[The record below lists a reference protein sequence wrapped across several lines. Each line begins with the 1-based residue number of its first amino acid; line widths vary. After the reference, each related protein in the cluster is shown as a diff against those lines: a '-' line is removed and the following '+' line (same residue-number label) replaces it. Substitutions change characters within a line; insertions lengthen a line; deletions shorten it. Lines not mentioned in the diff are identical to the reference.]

1 MLSDR
6 RFQVQ
11 LNSSQSKTKYLN
23 NGLPQGSVLS
33 PLLYNLYV
41 HDLPTSQSRKFMYAD
56 DMTYAVQGNNWQEM
70 ESKLEDDLD
79 HLFTY
84 LKRWR
89 LQPSLSKTEVCCFH
103 LYNLEAERKLNVTV
117 GNYTLKHNFHPKYLG
132 VFLDRSLTFKEH
144 LSKTALKVQSRNNLI
159 QKLTNTSWG
168 AKASC
173 LRTSALSLV
182 YSTAEY
188 ASPVWLQSCHTHKI
202 DVQINSAMRLITGTV
217 RSTPTEWL
225 PALSHIVPAP
235 LRRKQALLKMFEKIK
250 DNQQIPL
257 HHDLRN
263 IPRARLKSR
272 KPPLSL
278 GKQLHEDGFD
288 VDAEWQNQWCQSQR
302 QSALFN
308 FTGTTYNKA
317 EFSLPRKPYCSLN
330 RLRTQHGRCKS
341 CLFKWGLA
349 DDEICDCGHPNQTMN
364 HILNDCPILSYPGN
378 LEDLVSL
385 TDNAKTWLQNINV

>member
-1 MLSDR
+1 MDASVRRIQKLVEHLQECVSSCATLKGALADSLQVDSVQSQIKVHQDPAFSLILGLTNFIENGFQSGLKTAAAFVDLTAAYDTVWKKGLILKLTKVIPNLHIVNLITNMLSDR

-89 LQPSLSKTEVCCFH
+89 LQPSLLKTEVCCFH
-103 LYNLEAERKLNVTV
+103 LYNLEAERRLNVTV

-202 DVQINSAMRLITGTV
+202 DVQINSAMRLITGTAQPTTK
-217 RSTPTEWL
+217 RNFLFQENHIAAST
-225 PALSHIVPAP
+225 V
-235 LRRKQALLKMFEKIK
+235 
-250 DNQQIPL
+250 
-257 HHDLRN
+257 
-263 IPRARLKSR
+263 
-272 KPPLSL
+272 
-278 GKQLHEDGFD
+278 
-288 VDAEWQNQWCQSQR
+288 
-302 QSALFN
+302 SALN
-308 FTGTTYNKA
+308 TADANLVYLSGDW
-317 EFSLPRKPYCSLN
+317 LMM
-330 RLRTQHGRCKS
+330 KS
-341 CLFKWGLA
+341 AIVAIQIK
-349 DDEICDCGHPNQTMN
+349 Q
-364 HILNDCPILSYPGN
+364 
-378 LEDLVSL
+378 
-385 TDNAKTWLQNINV
+385 